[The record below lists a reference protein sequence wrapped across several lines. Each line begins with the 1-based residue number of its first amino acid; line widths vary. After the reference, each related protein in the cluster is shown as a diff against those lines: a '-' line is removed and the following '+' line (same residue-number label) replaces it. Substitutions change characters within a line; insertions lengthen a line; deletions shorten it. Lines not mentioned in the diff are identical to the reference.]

1 MYDKS
6 ILQETA
12 DILFRK
18 HYTLAVAESVTAG
31 LLQAAFAAA
40 ENATSFFQGGITAYN
55 AKQKYTHLQ
64 VDILHAVSCNCVS
77 DLIASEMALGVSKSF
92 LSDWGIAITG
102 YASPLPGHDMNPLY
116 AHFAISFKN
125 EIVKSGKITASIK
138 EPLQVQLFY
147 VNTILKEMLDL
158 LKTIERN

>member
-1 MYDKS
+1 
-6 ILQETA
+6 
-12 DILFRK
+12 
-18 HYTLAVAESVTAG
+18 
-31 LLQAAFAAA
+31 
-40 ENATSFFQGGITAYN
+40 
-55 AKQKYTHLQ
+55 
-64 VDILHAVSCNCVS
+64 
-77 DLIASEMALGVSKSF
+77 MALGVSKSF

-125 EIVKSGKITASIK
+125 DIVNSGKITAAIK